1 MKFTIQPFYE
11 SNPASVVNVPMDDE
25 KELGRIEKPGTI
37 LVNKDITDHKKLAN
51 VINHE
56 NIHINQL
63 KRGALS
69 NSTLSAWDKFRILRL
84 KAASCPSSQFTNS
97 TGIEGS
103 NSSSS

>member
-25 KELGRIEKPGTI
+25 KELGRIETPGTI

-63 KRGALS
+63 KRGDLD
-69 NSTLSAWDKFRILRL
+69 WDDDNVYWKGKKFKR
-84 KAASCPSSQFTNS
+84 SSMN
-97 TGIEGS
+97 EGS
-103 NSSSS
+103 PALAWEKEAYK

>member
-25 KELGRIEKPGTI
+25 RELGRIEKPGTI

-63 KRGALS
+63 KRGDLD
-69 NSTLSAWDKFRILRL
+69 WDDNNVYWKGKKFKR
-84 KAASCPSSQFTNS
+84 SSMN
-97 TGIEGS
+97 EGS
-103 NSSSS
+103 PALAWEKEAYKNNK

>member
-11 SNPASVVNVPMDDE
+11 SNPASVVNIPMDDE
-25 KELGRIEKPGTI
+25 RELGRIEKPGTI

-63 KRGALS
+63 KRGDLD
-69 NSTLSAWDKFRILRL
+69 WDDDNVYWKGKKFKR
-84 KAASCPSSQFTNS
+84 SSMN
-97 TGIEGS
+97 EGS
-103 NSSSS
+103 PALAWEKEAYKNNK

>member
-11 SNPASVVNVPMDDE
+11 SNPAPVVNVPMSDE
-25 KELGRIEKPGTI
+25 RELGRIEKPGTI

-63 KRGALS
+63 KRGDLD
-69 NSTLSAWDKFRILRL
+69 WDDNNVYWKGKKFKR
-84 KAASCPSSQFTNS
+84 SSMN
-97 TGIEGS
+97 EGS
-103 NSSSS
+103 PALAWEKEAYKK

>member
-63 KRGALS
+63 KKGDLD
-69 NSTLSAWDKFRILRL
+69 WDDDNVYWKGKKFKR
-84 KAASCPSSQFTNS
+84 SSMN
-97 TGIEGS
+97 EGS
-103 NSSSS
+103 PALAWEKEAYK

>member
-1 MKFTIQPFYE
+1 MKFSIQPFYE

-25 KELGRIEKPGTI
+25 RELGRIEKPGTI

-63 KRGALS
+63 KRGDLD
-69 NSTLSAWDKFRILRL
+69 WDDDNVYWKGKKFKR
-84 KAASCPSSQFTNS
+84 SSMN
-97 TGIEGS
+97 EGS
-103 NSSSS
+103 PALAWEKEAYK

>member
-11 SNPASVVNVPMDDE
+11 SSPAPVVNVPMDDE

-63 KRGALS
+63 KRGDLD
-69 NSTLSAWDKFRILRL
+69 WDDDNVYWKGKKFKR
-84 KAASCPSSQFTNS
+84 SSMN
-97 TGIEGS
+97 EGS
-103 NSSSS
+103 PALAWEKEAYK

>member
-63 KRGALS
+63 KRGDLD
-69 NSTLSAWDKFRILRL
+69 WDDDNVYWKGKKFKR
-84 KAASCPSSQFTNS
+84 SSMN
-97 TGIEGS
+97 EGS
-103 NSSSS
+103 PALAWEKEAYK

>member
-1 MKFTIQPFYE
+1 MKFTIKPFYE

-37 LVNKDITDHKKLAN
+37 LVNKDITDYKKLAN

-63 KRGALS
+63 KRGDLD
-69 NSTLSAWDKFRILRL
+69 WDDDNVYWKGKKFKR
-84 KAASCPSSQFTNS
+84 SSMN
-97 TGIEGS
+97 EGS
-103 NSSSS
+103 PALAWEKEAYKNNK

>member
-25 KELGRIEKPGTI
+25 RELGRIEKPGTI

-63 KRGALS
+63 KRGDLD
-69 NSTLSAWDKFRILRL
+69 WDDDNVYWKGKKFKR
-84 KAASCPSSQFTNS
+84 SSMN
-97 TGIEGS
+97 EGS
-103 NSSSS
+103 PALAWEKEAYKNNK

>member
-11 SNPASVVNVPMDDE
+11 SNPASVVNVPMSDE
-25 KELGRIEKPGTI
+25 RELGRIEKPGTI

-63 KRGALS
+63 KRGDLD
-69 NSTLSAWDKFRILRL
+69 WDDNNVYWKGKKFKR
-84 KAASCPSSQFTNS
+84 SSMN
-97 TGIEGS
+97 EGS
-103 NSSSS
+103 PALAWEKEAYKK

>member
-1 MKFTIQPFYE
+1 MKFSIQPFYE

-25 KELGRIEKPGTI
+25 RELGRIEKPGTI

-63 KRGALS
+63 KRGDLD
-69 NSTLSAWDKFRILRL
+69 WDDNNVYWKGKKIKR
-84 KAASCPSSQFTNS
+84 SSMN
-97 TGIEGS
+97 EGS
-103 NSSSS
+103 PALAWEKEAYKKS

>member
-63 KRGALS
+63 KRGDLD
-69 NSTLSAWDKFRILRL
+69 WDDDNVYWKGKKFKR
-84 KAASCPSSQFTNS
+84 SSMN
-97 TGIEGS
+97 EGS
-103 NSSSS
+103 PALAWEKKAYK

>member
-25 KELGRIEKPGTI
+25 RELGRIEKPGTI

-63 KRGALS
+63 KRGDLD
-69 NSTLSAWDKFRILRL
+69 WDDDNLYWKGKKFKR
-84 KAASCPSSQFTNS
+84 SSMN
-97 TGIEGS
+97 EGS
-103 NSSSS
+103 PALAWEKEAYKNNK

>member
-63 KRGALS
+63 KRGDLD
-69 NSTLSAWDKFRILRL
+69 WDDDNVYWKGKKFKR
-84 KAASCPSSQFTNS
+84 SSMN
-97 TGIEGS
+97 EGS
-103 NSSSS
+103 PALAWEKKSL

>member
-25 KELGRIEKPGTI
+25 RELGRIEKPGTI

-63 KRGALS
+63 KRGDLD
-69 NSTLSAWDKFRILRL
+69 WDDNNVYWKGKKFKR
-84 KAASCPSSQFTNS
+84 SSMN
-97 TGIEGS
+97 EGS
-103 NSSSS
+103 PVLAWEKEAYKNNK

>member
-1 MKFTIQPFYE
+1 MKFSIQPFYE

-63 KRGALS
+63 KRGDLD
-69 NSTLSAWDKFRILRL
+69 WDDDNVYWKGKKFKR
-84 KAASCPSSQFTNS
+84 SSMN
-97 TGIEGS
+97 EGS
-103 NSSSS
+103 PALAWEKEAYKNNK

>member
-63 KRGALS
+63 KRGDLD
-69 NSTLSAWDKFRILRL
+69 WDDDNVYWKGKKFKR
-84 KAASCPSSQFTNS
+84 SSMN
-97 TGIEGS
+97 EGS
-103 NSSSS
+103 PALAWEKQAYK

>member
-25 KELGRIEKPGTI
+25 RELGRIEKPGTI

-63 KRGALS
+63 KRGDLD
-69 NSTLSAWDKFRILRL
+69 WDDDNVYWKGKKFKR
-84 KAASCPSSQFTNS
+84 SSMN
-97 TGIEGS
+97 EGS
-103 NSSSS
+103 PALAWEKEAYKNNR

>member
-25 KELGRIEKPGTI
+25 RELGRIEKPGTI

-63 KRGALS
+63 KRGDLD
-69 NSTLSAWDKFRILRL
+69 WDDNNVYWKGKKFKR
-84 KAASCPSSQFTNS
+84 SSMN
-97 TGIEGS
+97 EGS
-103 NSSSS
+103 PALAWEKEAYKKS

>member
-63 KRGALS
+63 KRGDLD
-69 NSTLSAWDKFRILRL
+69 WDDDNVYWKGKKFKR
-84 KAASCPSSQFTNS
+84 SSMN
-97 TGIEGS
+97 EGS
-103 NSSSS
+103 PALAWEKEAYKNNK